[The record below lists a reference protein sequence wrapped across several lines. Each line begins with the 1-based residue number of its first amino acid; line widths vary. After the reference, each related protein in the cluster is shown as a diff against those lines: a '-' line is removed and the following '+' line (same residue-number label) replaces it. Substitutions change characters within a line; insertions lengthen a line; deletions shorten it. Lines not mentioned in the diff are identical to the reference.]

1 MDNNFQIGL
10 FITMPSAPTS
20 RYKSRLFNFLH
31 QKSQQLG
38 DQLQIAFRHV
48 KVTTSWSLEAL
59 LQPLYLL
66 FQKAID
72 SSGKQLHS
80 RDRQHQSKLQS
91 ETPLSTGTP
100 IQLVLATVGKMVA
113 GEERKLYRR
122 SLSIP
127 VVRGIASDLANRN
140 LVLVTDE
147 NIILNIL
154 TRQQQEKLQNRI
166 TTEVANYCQNWQLT
180 QVNEETKI
188 LSEIDSLLT
197 KMTGSIPDKTPV
209 LPQSMVT
216 ESRES
221 TFNSASLLVA
231 IDTIVTNLESK
242 ALVPV
247 SHVTAIVQSQTSKLA
262 QVIRLISQP
271 RKVSGDTEDRTL
283 KITALIW
290 GAIHFFFGGRNDKSL
305 KTGNQLLQQPTSFA
319 LPNSLPLQ
327 TEDLTDPWLTPSD
340 LFGDS
345 QQQSDACGGR
355 SLRQFQ
361 VSSQNTNPLL
371 PSQETKH
378 SFQNFVSTSQRFW
391 RKFPFRISLVPL
403 GETKTKTDNLLQ
415 NHLLKTTTTEHFEA
429 KFAEQKI
436 LSRELCEVTEEILNN
451 QTDQPPQ
458 NTKSVE
464 QNLLP
469 PEKSVEFVR
478 QPLLSRRLHE
488 SFVSFCLGKIKPQKL
503 LLRSGKDSSFK
514 ITARHQ
520 VMTTTQSHEE
530 TNKLDIISDLTS
542 TRKQGERKNILHLT
556 TSLISKFKTESQK
569 QESQLQQ
576 SPTNTVEGKPDW
588 IEIKA
593 KSLGYEKHPLEQVL
607 QWLDRLMVLLEDI
620 FLRIIHFLHQ
630 QWKR

>member
-1 MDNNFQIGL
+1 
-10 FITMPSAPTS
+10 MPSAPTS

-31 QKSQQLG
+31 QKSQQLS
-38 DQLQIAFRHV
+38 DQLQLAFRHV

-80 RDRQHQSKLQS
+80 RDQQHQSKLQS
-91 ETPLSTGTP
+91 ETPLSTDTP
-100 IQLVLATVGKMVA
+100 IQLVLATLGKMAV
-113 GEERKLYRR
+113 GEERKLDRR

-127 VVRGIASDLANRN
+127 IVRGIASDLANRN
-140 LVLVTDE
+140 LVLVTDK

-166 TTEVANYCQNWQLT
+166 ITEVANYWQNWQLT
-180 QVNEETKI
+180 HVNEETKL

-197 KMTGSIPDKTPV
+197 KMAGSIPDKTPV

-221 TFNSASLLVA
+221 TFNPAPVLVS
-231 IDTIVTNLESK
+231 IDTMVTNLESK

-262 QVIRLISQP
+262 QVIQLISQP
-271 RKVSGDTEDRTL
+271 RKVSDDTVDRTL
-283 KITALIW
+283 ITALIW

-319 LPNSLPLQ
+319 LPKSLPLQ

-345 QQQSDACGGR
+345 QQQSDACGGLR
-355 SLRQFQ
+355 LRQFR
-361 VSSQNTNPLL
+361 VSPQNTNPLL

-378 SFQNFVSTSQRFW
+378 SFQNFVSTSQKFL
-391 RKFPFRISLVPL
+391 RKFPSRTGLVPL
-403 GETKTKTDNLLQ
+403 GETRTKTDNLLQ
-415 NHLLKTTTTEHFEA
+415 THPLKTTTTEHFET
-429 KFAEQKI
+429 KSTGQKI
-436 LSRELCEVTEEILNN
+436 LSRELCEVFEEILNN

-458 NTKSVE
+458 NTKSAG
-464 QNLLP
+464 QNPLP
-469 PEKSVEFVR
+469 PELCVKSVG
-478 QPLLSRRLHE
+478 QPLLPRRLPE
-488 SFVSFCLGKIKPQKL
+488 SFVRFCLGKIKPQKL

-520 VMTTTQSHEE
+520 VMKTTQSHEE
-530 TNKLDIISDLTS
+530 TNKLDITSDLTS
-542 TRKQGERKNILHLT
+542 TRKQGERKNFLRLT
-556 TSLISKFKTESQK
+556 TSFISKFKTESQK

-576 SPTNTVEGKPDW
+576 RQTNTVEAKPDW

-593 KSLGYEKHPLEQVL
+593 KSLGYVKHPLEQVL

-620 FLRIIHFLHQ
+620 FLRILHFLHQ
-630 QWKR
+630 LWRVKS

>member
-1 MDNNFQIGL
+1 
-10 FITMPSAPTS
+10 MPSAPSS

-80 RDRQHQSKLQS
+80 RNRQHQSKLQS
-91 ETPLSTGTP
+91 ETPLSTDTP
-100 IQLVLATVGKMVA
+100 IQLVLATVGKMAVSQ
-113 GEERKLYRR
+113 ERKLYRR

-127 VVRGIASDLANRN
+127 IVRGIASDLANRN
-140 LVLVTDE
+140 LVLVTDK

-166 TTEVANYCQNWQLT
+166 ITEVANYWQNWQLT
-180 QVNEETKI
+180 HVNEETKL

-221 TFNSASLLVA
+221 TFKPASVLIF
-231 IDTIVTNLESK
+231 IDTLITNLESK

-262 QVIRLISQP
+262 QVLELISQP
-271 RKVSGDTEDRTL
+271 RKVNDDTEDRTL
-283 KITALIW
+283 ITALIW
-290 GAIHFFFGGRNDKSL
+290 GAIHFFFGDRNNKSL

-319 LPNSLPLQ
+319 LPKIPLQ

-345 QQQSDACGGR
+345 QQQSA
-355 SLRQFQ
+355 SQFQ
-361 VSSQNTNPLL
+361 VSPQNTNPPL

-378 SFQNFVSTSQRFW
+378 SFQNFVSTSQKFL
-391 RKFPFRISLVPL
+391 RKFPSRIGLVPL
-403 GETKTKTDNLLQ
+403 GETRTKTDNLLQ
-415 NHLLKTTTTEHFEA
+415 THPLKTTITEYFET
-429 KFAEQKI
+429 KSGGNL
-436 LSRELCEVTEEILNN
+436 LSRELSEVTEEILNN
-451 QTDQPPQ
+451 QTDQSPQ
-458 NTKSVE
+458 NTKSVG
-464 QNLLP
+464 QNPLP
-469 PEKSVEFVR
+469 PELGVKSVE
-478 QPLLSRRLHE
+478 QPFLPRRLHE
-488 SFVSFCLGKIKPQKL
+488 SFVRFCLGKIKPQKL
-503 LLRSGKDSSFK
+503 LLRSEKDSSFK
-514 ITARHQ
+514 ITARHP
-520 VMTTTQSHEE
+520 VMKTTQSHEE
-530 TNKLDIISDLTS
+530 TNKLDITSDLTS
-542 TRKQGERKNILHLT
+542 IRKQQERKNVLRLT
-556 TSLISKFKTESQK
+556 TSFISKFKTESQK

-576 SPTNTVEGKPDW
+576 SPTNTVEAKPDW

-593 KSLGYEKHPLEQVL
+593 RSLGYEKHPLEQIL

-620 FLRIIHFLHQ
+620 FMRIIHFLHLK
-630 QWKR
+630 WKR